1 MINRIIDFCVVLISS
16 CFEIFDQLLE
26 ATETKDL
33 WIAAVAFVLFVSV
46 VLLPFRSGHPVGSG
60 GLVGFVSDRVGKS
73 RRSRRTD
80 HDD

>member
-1 MINRIIDFCVVLISS
+1 MINRVIDFCVILISS
-16 CFEIFDQLLE
+16 CFGVFDQILD
-26 ATETKDL
+26 ATETRDL

-60 GLVGFVSDRVGKS
+60 GFVGFVSDRVSKA
-73 RRSRRTD
+73 RRSKRTD